1 MEVSR
6 YLKLHYR
13 AIVTKTGAGV
23 ETKTDKT
30 ENLEITDKAMPLN
43 SRQRSK
49 NWGKKKAYSTKDAG
63 KTRDP
68 PKKKSGSYFSSC
80 TKISSHRIEDLNLKP
95 ETQSSRQKYRK

>member
-13 AIVTKTGAGV
+13 AIVTKTSAGV

-49 NWGKKKAYSTKDAG
+49 NIHWEKKKKAYSTKDAG

-68 PKKKSGSYFSSC
+68 PKKNKVRFILFILYKNQFTSD
-80 TKISSHRIEDLNLKP
+80 RRP
-95 ETQSSRQKYRK
+95 

>member
-49 NWGKKKAYSTKDAG
+49 NWGEKKPIQQRMLG
-63 KTRDP
+63 KLEIHLR
-68 PKKKSGSYFSSC
+68 KSQVH